1 MVDNNININNK
12 TGRNYKIDT
21 LMDNINDTKYQN
33 KLIKTYCKKVIINKN
48 KNKIIKEI
56 MKINNDMNKRILI
69 KDKRVGVRWKIIK
82 MRYSNM
88 FSYGENNEIDF
99 TKMKGIIGIIAPN
112 HYGKSSLLD
121 VIMYC
126 LFDECSRGKMSRDI
140 LGVKICECDNRI
152 GENCECCYSSKGT
165 KPCLGRYCG
174 DCGIEECFARVVEK
188 SNE

>member
-1 MVDNNININNK
+1 M
-12 TGRNYKIDT
+12 
-21 LMDNINDTKYQN
+21 
-33 KLIKTYCKKVIINKN
+33 
-48 KNKIIKEI
+48 KEI
-56 MKINNDMNKRILI
+56 IKINNDMNKRVLI

-140 LGVKICECDNRI
+140 LNITKKKFWCEMIIKINNIYYKIMRKSAKTSKKKVKTMLVRALHKNDQ
-152 GENCECCYSSKGT
+152 
-165 KPCLGRYCG
+165 
-174 DCGIEECFARVVEK
+174 
-188 SNE
+188 